1 MSFFSYFC
9 TMKNIIAIFAVCLF
23 AVTLSSCEEK
33 DTAAQQLL
41 ESIRRD
47 YESGNYDKALL
58 AIDSLRHAYPTAIE
72 ERKEALKIHQ
82 EASLRKAQGVL
93 ALADSALQAVSSEYD
108 KVRATVEKRHR
119 EGIATMEELH
129 RMNLLRKERDSL
141 QTVFN
146 VECARIKYIMKRQ
159 KADNAASQGR

>member
-1 MSFFSYFC
+1 
-9 TMKNIIAIFAVCLF
+9 MKIIIAIFAVCLI
-23 AVTLSSCEEK
+23 ATTLSSCEEK

-41 ESIRRD
+41 ESIRHD
-47 YESGNYDKALL
+47 YESGDYDKALL
-58 AIDSLRHAYPTAIE
+58 AIDSLRHAFPTAIE

-82 EASLRKAQGVL
+82 EASLKKAQGIL
-93 ALADSALQAVSSEYD
+93 ALTDSALQAVSKEYD
-108 KVRATVEKRHR
+108 RVRTTVEKRHR
-119 EGIATMEELH
+119 EGIATREELH

-159 KADNAASQGR
+159 KADKTASQGR

>member
-1 MSFFSYFC
+1 
-9 TMKNIIAIFAVCLF
+9 MKDSILILFLCLSVIGL
-23 AVTLSSCEEK
+23 ASCKEK

-41 ESIRRD
+41 ESIRQD
-47 YESGNYDKALL
+47 YERGDYDKALH
-58 AIDSLRHAYPTAIE
+58 AIDSLRHTYPTAIE

-82 EASLRKAQGVL
+82 EASLKKAQGIL
-93 ALADSALQAVSSEYD
+93 ALTDSALQAVSNEYD
-108 KVRATVEKRHR
+108 RVRTVVEKRHH
-119 EGIATMEELH
+119 EGIATKEELN

-159 KADNAASQGR
+159 KADREATKGSHPGV